1 VGVTPSARHRL
12 QPRRVGALL
21 AAVLV
26 ACLVLAGCSG
36 GSEPGPGGAGGS
48 VTVRH
53 AYGETTVPAAPQ
65 RVVAV
70 GFNDADFVLALGV
83 VPVGVRDFV
92 GAFDETTRPWA
103 QQALGGARPEQV
115 GGQEVDIEKVAAL
128 RPDVIIGLYSFM
140 DRATY
145 DTLSRIAPTV
155 ADPNPGGVPAPS
167 WQEQT
172 RLTGTI
178 LGRAQQADEVVRGV
192 EQRFA
197 DARTQNPAFAG
208 KGVAVDLVAGGEH
221 NALGTDD
228 LRTQLFT
235 GLGLG
240 VGPTTETLSTEQ
252 LSRLD
257 RDGVAVLGVGPRALA
272 GTPTFQNLRA
282 VREGRVAFL
291 GEEASPVA
299 GALGFGSPLSLPYA
313 LDQVVPQLRGV
324 YRS

>member
-1 VGVTPSARHRL
+1 MPVPPSARPRL
-12 QPRRVGALL
+12 APRRVGALL
-21 AAVLV
+21 ATVLT
-26 ACLVLAGCSG
+26 ACLVLVGCSG
-36 GSEPGPGGAGGS
+36 GSEPAGSGS

-53 AYGETTVPAAPQ
+53 AFGETTVPAAPQ

-92 GAFDETTRPWA
+92 GAFDEGGRPWA
-103 QQALGGARPEQV
+103 QQALGGARPELV

-145 DTLSRIAPTV
+145 DILSRIAPTV

-178 LGRAQQADEVVRGV
+178 LGRTQQAEEVVRGV

-197 DARTQNPAFAG
+197 DARTRNPAFAG
-208 KGVAVDLVAGGEH
+208 KNLAVDLVAAGEH
-221 NALGTDD
+221 NKLGTDD

-235 GLGLG
+235 GLGLN

-257 RDGVAVLGVGPRALA
+257 GDAVAVLGVGPQALA
-272 GTPTFQNLRA
+272 GTPTFRTLGA
-282 VREGRVAFL
+282 VRDGRVAYL

-313 LDQVVPQLRGV
+313 LEQVVPQLRGV
-324 YRS
+324 YRG

>member
-1 VGVTPSARHRL
+1 MPVPPSTRPRL
-12 QPRRVGALL
+12 ASRRVGAAL
-21 AAVLV
+21 AAVLA

-36 GSEPGPGGAGGS
+36 GAESAAAGS

-53 AYGETTVPAAPQ
+53 AFGETTVPAAPR

-70 GFNDADFVLALGV
+70 GFNDADFMLALGV

-178 LGRAQQADEVVRGV
+178 LGRTQQAEGVVRSV
-192 EQRFA
+192 ERRFA
-197 DARTQNPAFAG
+197 DERAQNPAFAG
-208 KGVAVDLVAGGEH
+208 KSLAVDLVAGNEH
-221 NALGTDD
+221 NKLGTDD

-235 GLGLG
+235 GLGLN

-257 RDGVAVLGVGPRALA
+257 GDGVAVLGVGPAALA

-282 VREGRVAFL
+282 VRDGRVAYL
-291 GEEASPVA
+291 GDEASPVA

-313 LDQVVPQLRGV
+313 LDQVVPQLRE
-324 YRS
+324 